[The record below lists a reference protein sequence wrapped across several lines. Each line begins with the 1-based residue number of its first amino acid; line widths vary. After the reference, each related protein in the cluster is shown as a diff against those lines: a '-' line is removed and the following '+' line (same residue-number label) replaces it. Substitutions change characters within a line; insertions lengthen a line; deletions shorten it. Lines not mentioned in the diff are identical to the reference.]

1 MARMTKII
9 ALAALAGAMSFSQ
22 AYAAAAPAYEDKD
35 VIEYRER
42 IMKTLQEQTAIIG
55 MMASTA
61 IPADSLPQTAQA
73 IALAAKMAAKSFD
86 QKAPGGE
93 AKPEIWTKYDDFK
106 GRMAKFVE
114 KSQAMSDAAAKGAS
128 LSEVTELLV
137 DALPCKDC
145 HDLYRAEKK

>member
-1 MARMTKII
+1 MARITKIV

-22 AYAAAAPAYEDKD
+22 AYAAAATYDEKD

-61 IPADSLPQTAQA
+61 IPSDTLPATAQA
-73 IALAAKMAAKSFD
+73 IALAAKIAGKSFE
-86 QKAPGGE
+86 QKVPGGE
-93 AKPEIWTKYDDFK
+93 AKPEVWAKYDDFSK
-106 GRMAKFVE
+106 RMKTFAE
-114 KSQAMSDAAAKGAS
+114 KSQAMSDAATKGAT
-128 LSEVTELLV
+128 LTEITELLV